1 MEKKRIQEQVRN
13 DYLSGQGTH
22 RSLAERYG
30 CSAST
35 IGRMIMG
42 KQSEKTKRKATRVE
56 SWVQRA
62 SGLDKAMP
70 AEVSELQEELL
81 MARLKIEL
89 LESMIDIADE
99 QMGANIRKKAGTRQ
113 SKG

>member
-1 MEKKRIQEQVRN
+1 MEKKTLQEQVRT
-13 DYLSGQGTH
+13 DYLSGRGSY

-35 IGRMIMG
+35 IERIVMG
-42 KQSEKTKRKATRVE
+42 KQSEKTKRRATRVE
-56 SWVQRA
+56 GWVQRT
-62 SGLDKAMP
+62 SGLDKTMP
-70 AEVSELQEELL
+70 AGVSELQEELL